1 MTYFKYAIPHRM
13 LFVVLTSK
21 ITLKDLACIV
31 IHSCVSGMRLCA
43 VVVKVLR
50 SSCSLTLLLWSD
62 PTTVQPGRLP
72 FPTQQ
77 KQKNSTTLPLPQSS
91 PPPKPQSTTPTPPPP
106 PPRSTAVFPKCSTL
120 PAVGAR
126 GGNGGLSRA
135 ELLKQFAEAG
145 ALSPSLSLT
154 IFLLPFTSL
163 LLCLSSSLSL
173 HPTLS
178 FFPPFPLLP
187 PTPTPSTVLSLSV
200 SAFFSPS
207 PSLPLNS

>member
-154 IFLLPFTSL
+154 IFLFLYL
-163 LLCLSSSLSL
+163 LLSFSFF
-173 HPTLS
+173 LS
-178 FFPPFPLLP
+178 FPLFPSCLLACSCSRRAPALSNATALGLKP
-187 PTPTPSTVLSLSV
+187 PSHMSQIYL
-200 SAFFSPS
+200 
-207 PSLPLNS
+207 